1 MTTVAREKT
10 LNLSTVREAY
20 KRWAPFY
27 DGSFGLV
34 SSVARRK
41 TVELINQRRGRVLEV
56 GVGTGLS
63 LPNFAPYLKITGIDL
78 STEMLAKARERVDS
92 AGLLNVEGLLEM
104 DAANLDFPS
113 NSFGT
118 VAAMFVLTVVPD
130 PDKVLAELDRVCAPG
145 GEVILVN
152 HFSQEEGVR
161 GLLEKKLAPFAD
173 LIGWHAVFEVDR
185 VLICDDLRLVERRSL
200 WPIGLFTML
209 RFVKEPGFGVAPQAA
224 RDMLAKG
231 RREAPARA
239 PEPIRVRAMRMAG
252 CQMIS
257 LCVESGS
264 EKILEA
270 LGKSTTPAQTL
281 KATELA
287 RRVGLEVLD

>member
-1 MTTVAREKT
+1 MTTMAREKT

-130 PDKVLAELDRVCAPG
+130 PDKVLAELERVCAPG
-145 GEVILVN
+145 GEVMVIN
-152 HFSQEEGVR
+152 HFSQEDGVR
-161 GLLEKKLAPFAD
+161 GWVERKMAPYAET
-173 LIGWHAVFEVDR
+173 LGWHPIFPFDR
-185 VLICDDLRLVERRSL
+185 IMGRTNLALIERRPM
-200 WPIGLFTML
+200 WPMGVFTL
-209 RFVKEPGFGVAPQAA
+209 VRF
-224 RDMLAKG
+224 R
-231 RREAPARA
+231 
-239 PEPIRVRAMRMAG
+239 
-252 CQMIS
+252 
-257 LCVESGS
+257 
-264 EKILEA
+264 
-270 LGKSTTPAQTL
+270 KS
-281 KATELA
+281 ATSA
-287 RRVGLEVLD
+287 